1 MSVVLGRDD
10 NSPELG
16 ITFPLS
22 LFSPSICPTDF
33 PFANLSLC
41 LLYMKVMLFEARD
54 VFLSLIL
61 WCRGGNNKKLPCQTT
76 TSTYFIYNL
85 KRERRR

>member
-10 NSPELG
+10 NSPELR

-33 PFANLSLC
+33 PSANLSLC
-41 LLYMKVMLFEARD
+41 LLYMKVMLFEEDYKRSLKNIKTKSTILL
-54 VFLSLIL
+54 VFELIP
-61 WCRGGNNKKLPCQTT
+61 GNGFQE
-76 TSTYFIYNL
+76 SFSVY
-85 KRERRR
+85 

>member
-33 PFANLSLC
+33 PSANLSLC
-41 LLYMKVMLFEARD
+41 LLYMKVMLFEAKFNRTFENIITKYTIQL
-54 VFLSLIL
+54 V
-61 WCRGGNNKKLPCQTT
+61 
-76 TSTYFIYNL
+76 
-85 KRERRR
+85 

>member
-16 ITFPLS
+16 ITFLLS

-33 PFANLSLC
+33 PSANLSLC
-41 LLYMKVMLFEARD
+41 LLYMKVMLFEAKFNRTFENIKTKYTIQL
-54 VFLSLIL
+54 V
-61 WCRGGNNKKLPCQTT
+61 
-76 TSTYFIYNL
+76 
-85 KRERRR
+85 

>member
-33 PFANLSLC
+33 PSADLSPSLSLSP
-41 LLYMKVMLFEARD
+41 LYEGHAL
-54 VFLSLIL
+54 
-61 WCRGGNNKKLPCQTT
+61 
-76 TSTYFIYNL
+76 
-85 KRERRR
+85 

>member
-33 PFANLSLC
+33 PSANLSLP
-41 LLYMKVMLFEARD
+41 LLYMKVMLFEAKFNRTFKNIKTKYTIQL
-54 VFLSLIL
+54 V
-61 WCRGGNNKKLPCQTT
+61 
-76 TSTYFIYNL
+76 
-85 KRERRR
+85 

>member
-33 PFANLSLC
+33 PSANLSLSPSLC
-41 LLYMKVMLFEARD
+41 LLYMKVMLFEEDCKRSLKNIKTKSTILL
-54 VFLSLIL
+54 VFELIP
-61 WCRGGNNKKLPCQTT
+61 GNGFQ
-76 TSTYFIYNL
+76 
-85 KRERRR
+85 

>member
-33 PFANLSLC
+33 PSANLSLC
-41 LLYMKVMLFEARD
+41 LLYMKVMLFEAKFNRTFENIKTKYTIQL
-54 VFLSLIL
+54 V
-61 WCRGGNNKKLPCQTT
+61 
-76 TSTYFIYNL
+76 
-85 KRERRR
+85 